1 MSQQPSSN
9 SPSLLQKYKQRIALY
24 EDSSE
29 PLAPLSSSQK
39 QFLLDLSHT
48 PVERP
53 VPPHLTPI
61 PHSSTLTLNGSLP
74 QGYGDVDFSKFNF
87 KTKHEVLIYI
97 CLYLVVSFISY
108 LLFL

>member
-1 MSQQPSSN
+1 MSQQSRSS
-9 SPSLLQKYKQRIALY
+9 SPSLFQKYKQRIALY
-24 EDSSE
+24 EDPDE

-61 PHSSTLTLNGSLP
+61 PHSSTLTLNSSLP
-74 QGYGDVDFSKFNF
+74 LGYGDVDFSKFNF
-87 KTKHEVLIYI
+87 KTKHEVLVTI
-97 CLYLVVSFISY
+97 CIISY
-108 LLFL
+108 LLFLLFL